1 MNSPA
6 KVDAFRKEIQA
17 LAALAMAD
25 FLPLAWASPI
35 AMLTMACSWL
45 KEAGTRDPPFL
56 RARASTAAFA
66 PKPPF
71 PHGV

>member
-25 FLPLAWASPI
+25 
-35 AMLTMACSWL
+35 
-45 KEAGTRDPPFL
+45 
-56 RARASTAAFA
+56 RAFGMGLS
-66 PKPPF
+66 
-71 PHGV
+71 HCHVDQGVQLVEGWHT